1 MGKKAVLVYVS
12 LMTRVIVDD
21 TASEQDIMEL
31 AVPKLSENLM
41 DSPFESIEDIKD
53 DIECPYSVD
62 DEGIDEWT
70 TSDLFH
76 YLLNNELI
84 PEDAEFE
91 DWKHDRTDM
100 IGMVK
105 ENFNN

>member
-76 YLLNNELI
+76 YLLIMNLSLRMPNL
-84 PEDAEFE
+84 
-91 DWKHDRTDM
+91 K
-100 IGMVK
+100 IGNMT
-105 ENFNN
+105 ERI